1 MVTVEK
7 LEGNAVQEEFEELT
21 GNSIAEATNYNIR
34 IERHEGKFDPNQVKF
49 LAYGESGVGK
59 TVFASSWPGAVFL
72 DIDKGMASI
81 SKEVN
86 RNPIDNWDLLEQ
98 AERFLAREEHPFKTV
113 VIDSLN
119 ELQWLK
125 MRTILKDFPKI
136 RRAYVDLPS
145 QSDYGKMLDDY
156 EVMVRKLKA
165 LSMNVVYICNVT
177 SQQYETDLIQPQL
190 VGKHSARNLA
200 RMMDIIGYL
209 YKVESGGGGDDE
221 EHKSR
226 IMVFDAVQYV
236 TKDRSDVLPE
246 LLTNPTYAGL
256 YGYWKERIQDKET

>member
-1 MVTVEK
+1 MVTVEQH
-7 LEGNAVQEEFEELT
+7 EGEPVQEEFEELT
-21 GNSIAEATNYNIR
+21 GNSISEATSYNIR
-34 IERHEGKFDPNQVKF
+34 IERHEGEFNPNQVKF

-72 DIDKGMASI
+72 DIDKGMASVSRKVYRIPI
-81 SKEVN
+81 ST
-86 RNPIDNWDLLEQ
+86 WDQLEQ
-98 AERFLAREEHPFKTV
+98 AERFLAHEEHPFKTV
-113 VIDSLN
+113 VVDSLN

-125 MRTILKDFPKI
+125 MRTLLKDFPKI

-165 LSMNVVYICNVT
+165 LSMNIVYICNVS
-177 SQQYETDLIQPQL
+177 SQQYETDLVQPQL
-190 VGKHSARNLA
+190 VGKNSARNLA

-209 YKVESGGGGDDE
+209 YKVESGGEDE
-221 EHKSR
+221 ERKSR

-256 YGYWKERIQDKET
+256 YEHWKERIQDKET